1 MRNEE
6 ALLKDPADL
15 DHLDLKVG
23 QDQQADQELLAL
35 QDLNQI

>member
-6 ALLKDPADL
+6 ALLKDLADPE
-15 DHLDLKVG
+15 HLDQKVG

-35 QDLNQI
+35 QDRNQI